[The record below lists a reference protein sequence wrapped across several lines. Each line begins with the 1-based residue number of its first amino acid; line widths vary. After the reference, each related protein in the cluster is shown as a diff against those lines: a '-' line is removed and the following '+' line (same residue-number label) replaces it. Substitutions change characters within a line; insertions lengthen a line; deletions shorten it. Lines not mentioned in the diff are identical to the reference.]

1 MSEIWSRVYKGP
13 LFWLLPLILVLGIFY
28 LYPLFSIFR
37 LSFTNTNLTVSSY
50 QYTLKSYLDIFTS
63 RDFRYV
69 LFRTTFIFVI
79 VGIGLQLILGFTIA
93 LVLNKHLL
101 GSTTV
106 RTIVLSAWVLPGV
119 VIGIVWRILLDE
131 SNSGILTYFFSEV
144 LGTGAPAFLSRPNLA
159 LASVI
164 MADTWR
170 GTAFSMILQ
179 YAGLQRIPT
188 QLYEAAKIDGAS
200 SWQQLLFITLPQL
213 RPVLFIN
220 IVLITIYGFNTFDML
235 MALTGGGPGLS
246 TEVLSLHIYR
256 VIFQFSR
263 LGRGAAAAVVMLAI
277 NGIMTLV
284 YFIVL
289 RAETEVDV

>member
-1 MSEIWSRVYKGP
+1 M
-13 LFWLLPLILVLGIFY
+13 
-28 LYPLFSIFR
+28 
-37 LSFTNTNLTVSSY
+37 
-50 QYTLKSYLDIFTS
+50 
-63 RDFRYV
+63 

-93 LVLNKHLL
+93 LVLNKRLL
-101 GSTTV
+101 GSTIV
-106 RTIVLSAWVLPGV
+106 RTIVLSAWVIPGV

-131 SNSGILTYFFSEV
+131 SSSGILTYFFSEV
-144 LGTGAPAFLSRPNLA
+144 LGTGTPAFLSSPNLA

-200 SWQQLLFITLPQL
+200 GWQQLLFITLPQL
-213 RPVLFIN
+213 RPILFVN

-284 YFIVL
+284 YFTIL
-289 RAETEVDV
+289 RAEAEVEV